1 METDTQFRF
10 VSYEEIENGAL
21 EDGEVEILMLP
32 HSAAL
37 SKREALA
44 MRRFAA
50 RGGRI
55 VGDVH
60 SGKMD
65 QHCRTLP
72 RSSLSGVVVFDD
84 GLGAGHSD
92 GMRMYEYAS
101 RKGLPGA
108 YYGFT
113 RAVAAKPVGTAR
125 RTVRL
130 ASPMNVYDMRKK
142 RFLGCVSSF
151 EVSLRPAEAAFFAAL
166 PYQVG
171 KINAD
176 RVGNVVLAVS
186 TGTSGLHPVK
196 MDAYGADGRR
206 IASEIVSVI
215 GGRGRWTLPHGAD
228 GASQLVFT
236 DFVSGASCV
245 LALSTSGSGL

>member
-1 METDTQFRF
+1 
-10 VSYEEIENGAL
+10 
-21 EDGEVEILMLP
+21 
-32 HSAAL
+32 
-37 SKREALA
+37 

-72 RSSLSGVVVFDD
+72 RSSLGGIVAFDD
-84 GLGAGHSD
+84 GLGAGRSD
-92 GMRMYEYAS
+92 GIRMYEYVS
-101 RKGLPGA
+101 REGLPGT

-113 RAVAAKPVGTAR
+113 RAVAAKPAGTAR

-130 ASPMNVYDMRKK
+130 ASPMNVYDMRRK

-151 EVSLRPAEAAFFAAL
+151 EVVLGPAEAAFFAAL

-171 KINAD
+171 EIMAD
-176 RVGNVVLAVS
+176 KAGNIVLAVS
-186 TGTSGLHPVK
+186 AGASGLHPLK
-196 MDAYGADGRR
+196 MNAYGADGRR
-206 IASEIVSVI
+206 IATEIVSVV
-215 GGRGRWTLPHGAD
+215 GGRGRWMLPHGAG
-228 GASQLVFT
+228 GARQLVFT

-245 LALSTSGSGL
+245 LALP